1 MQTPFTFKPTPA
13 LIFGPGT
20 HTELPALLKKF
31 GSRLLIVVGGNSFLS
46 GKEWPELRRKLQSL
60 RFTYNIVHIS
70 AEPSPE
76 DIDSICVQFR
86 ADTVDA
92 VVAIGGGSVL
102 DAGKAISA
110 MLIEQR
116 PVVTFLEGVGR
127 EKPSGNKIPFI
138 AVPTTSGTGS
148 EATSNAVISKV
159 GENGFKKSLRH
170 DNYIPN
176 AALIDPLLTT
186 GCPRALTVACG
197 MDTFTQLV
205 EGYLSTKSSP
215 LADAL
220 ALDGIRAVIRSL
232 ENACKDGNDLIA
244 RTDMAYASYL
254 SGIVLANS
262 GLGVVHAFAAAI
274 GGFFTVPHGIV
285 CGTLMGAANRI
296 TLQKLRDTGENPA
309 ALNKYTILGQI
320 IFPGSSSDKKAQD
333 NFVRYLESLTEN
345 LEIARLS
352 EYGITEDTLS
362 KIVTGAGNKNN
373 PAQLSKEEMREILK
387 MRVHP

>member
-1 MQTPFTFKPTPA
+1 MQTSFTFKPTPA

-20 HTELPALLKKF
+20 HTELPGLLKKI
-31 GSRLLIVVGGNSFLS
+31 GSRLLIVVGGTSFTS
-46 GKEWPELRRKLQSL
+46 GKEWPVLRRSL
-60 RFTYNIVHIS
+60 DAHSYTYNLVHIT

-76 DIDSICVQFR
+76 DIDTVCLQFQN
-86 ADTVDA
+86 DTIDA

-110 MLIEQR
+110 MLVEKQ
-116 PVVTFLEGVGR
+116 PVVIFLEGIGTQ
-127 EKPSGNKIPFI
+127 KPSGKKIPFI

-159 GENGFKKSLRH
+159 SEKGFKKSLRH
-170 DNYIPN
+170 DNYIPDI
-176 AALIDPLLTT
+176 ALIDPLLTT
-186 GCPRALTVACG
+186 GCPRSLTVACG

-205 EGYLSTKSSP
+205 EAFLSTKGSP

-232 ENACKDGNDLIA
+232 ENVCKDGNDLAA

-262 GLGVVHAFAAAI
+262 GLGVVHAFASAI
-274 GGFFTVPHGIV
+274 GGFFNIPHGIV

-296 TLQKLRDTGENPA
+296 TLKKLRETGENPA
-309 ALNKYTILGQI
+309 ALNKYTILGKM
-320 IFPGSSSDKKAQD
+320 IFPDSPSDEEAQD
-333 NFVRYLESLTEN
+333 RFISYLESLTEN
-345 LEIARLS
+345 LEIACLDV
-352 EYGITEDTLS
+352 YGITEDVLA
-362 KIVTGAGNKNN
+362 KIVAGSGNKNN
-373 PAQLSKEEMREILK
+373 PALLSEGELKEILK
-387 MRVHP
+387 LRLTP